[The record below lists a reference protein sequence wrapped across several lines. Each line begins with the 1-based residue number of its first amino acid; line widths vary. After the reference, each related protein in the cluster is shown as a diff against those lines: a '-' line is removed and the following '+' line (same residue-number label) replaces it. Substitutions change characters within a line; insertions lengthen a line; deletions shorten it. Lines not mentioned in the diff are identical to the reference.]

1 MESKGTSASVIT
13 RREMKAKAVA
23 GAEVQKGR
31 FGRKIIILSRTLGCR
46 VLIRVYIYFR
56 LNIIGH
62 EENMHPAFLGKISL
76 E

>member
-46 VLIRVYIYFR
+46 VLIRVYI
-56 LNIIGH
+56 
-62 EENMHPAFLGKISL
+62 
-76 E
+76 